1 MNAVK
6 SQWADINGFSTELV
20 KRQDKMKEAIN
31 ASTYEGLQSKVEEAL
46 ERENDDLRA
55 QNEEMRKLM
64 KEFESSAPV
73 NDMQSPST
81 QTFRTIRPRATPFET
96 RTNNR
101 FSALS
106 GHRID
111 KRSEIIDYQTT
122 TVDEPLEQPVTT
134 PRHGLSLDKSK
145 PGILENLWLNIST
158 QKKISKKSVYNR
170 SFPGKTGDQIC
181 SAVNTRIIIRTH
193 DLGGQADWVHIY
205 RVLNDKS
212 ASKCFENVLKFLFS
226 NTIQTMLLEVYLAYF
241 RKINK

>member
-1 MNAVK
+1 
-6 SQWADINGFSTELV
+6 
-20 KRQDKMKEAIN
+20 MKEAIN

-96 RTNNR
+96 TTTNNR

-111 KRSEIIDYQTT
+111 KWS
-122 TVDEPLEQPVTT
+122 
-134 PRHGLSLDKSK
+134 
-145 PGILENLWLNIST
+145 
-158 QKKISKKSVYNR
+158 
-170 SFPGKTGDQIC
+170 
-181 SAVNTRIIIRTH
+181 
-193 DLGGQADWVHIY
+193 
-205 RVLNDKS
+205 
-212 ASKCFENVLKFLFS
+212 
-226 NTIQTMLLEVYLAYF
+226 
-241 RKINK
+241 

>member
-46 ERENDDLRA
+46 ERENDGLRA

-96 RTNNR
+96 TTTTNNR
-101 FSALS
+101 FSDLS

-111 KRSEIIDYQTT
+111 KRSEIIDSQTT

-134 PRHGLSLDKSK
+134 LRHGLSLDKSK

-158 QKKISKKSVYNR
+158 QKKLSKKSVYNR

-181 SAVNTRIIIRTH
+181 SAVNTRI
-193 DLGGQADWVHIY
+193 
-205 RVLNDKS
+205 
-212 ASKCFENVLKFLFS
+212 
-226 NTIQTMLLEVYLAYF
+226 
-241 RKINK
+241 

>member
-1 MNAVK
+1 
-6 SQWADINGFSTELV
+6 
-20 KRQDKMKEAIN
+20 MKEAIN

-46 ERENDDLRA
+46 ERENDDLHA

-73 NDMQSPST
+73 NDIQSPST

-96 RTNNR
+96 TTTTTTDNR

-111 KRSEIIDYQTT
+111 KRSEIIGSQTT

-145 PGILENLWLNIST
+145 PGILENL
-158 QKKISKKSVYNR
+158 
-170 SFPGKTGDQIC
+170 
-181 SAVNTRIIIRTH
+181 
-193 DLGGQADWVHIY
+193 
-205 RVLNDKS
+205 
-212 ASKCFENVLKFLFS
+212 
-226 NTIQTMLLEVYLAYF
+226 
-241 RKINK
+241 

>member
-96 RTNNR
+96 TTTNNR

-111 KRSEIIDYQTT
+111 KWSEIIGSQTT
-122 TVDEPLEQPVTT
+122 TVDEQPVTT
-134 PRHGLSLDKSK
+134 PACLSLDKSK

-158 QKKISKKSVYNR
+158 QKNSPRNR
-170 SFPGKTGDQIC
+170 STTARSQVRLATKF
-181 SAVNTRIIIRTH
+181 AV
-193 DLGGQADWVHIY
+193 Q
-205 RVLNDKS
+205 
-212 ASKCFENVLKFLFS
+212 
-226 NTIQTMLLEVYLAYF
+226 
-241 RKINK
+241 

>member
-1 MNAVK
+1 
-6 SQWADINGFSTELV
+6 
-20 KRQDKMKEAIN
+20 MKEAIN

-46 ERENDDLRA
+46 EREKDDLGA

-96 RTNNR
+96 TTTTINNR

-111 KRSEIIDYQTT
+111 KRSEIIGSQTT

-145 PGILENLWLNIST
+145 PGILENL
-158 QKKISKKSVYNR
+158 
-170 SFPGKTGDQIC
+170 
-181 SAVNTRIIIRTH
+181 
-193 DLGGQADWVHIY
+193 
-205 RVLNDKS
+205 
-212 ASKCFENVLKFLFS
+212 
-226 NTIQTMLLEVYLAYF
+226 
-241 RKINK
+241 